1 MKKIIISFFVLLL
14 CVSAYGI
21 QYDFEDGVVPSTIN
35 DVQKGLLTVSS
46 DHAKMG
52 TKSLRWDWTASGAL
66 FRVNDEVNIPYAI
79 NAFNNRG
86 GLRMWIYSPK
96 AMPGKSLQFIFRNQ
110 SVRVY
115 TFDFNLDFTG
125 WRACWIAFS
134 DMWVPGAAD
143 DVQPTQ
149 QDIDELTI
157 KAPEGVESGTLY
169 FDRWDFSSS
178 IHKQATPDAQIPKN
192 NRFLTRDFWH
202 WGRLWEWEQFSYSD
216 DLKNLVPTESELEE
230 LRTMTE
236 NVRTSLFGKV
246 NNTTIANASTKLS
259 AAGIQRNASTGFIS
273 GKPLYTDQEKESGD
287 IGCQDVNDMM
297 LGFAMDYY
305 FNQNL
310 SAAENFM
317 LVYDYAL
324 DQGYAYGSGM
334 GTNHHFGYFNRDMPK
349 AVWMMEDY
357 LKDKGRWDEALQL
370 TQYWS
375 GLAETRQPYD
385 IYRDELID
393 TWYTLHMSKLYAALM
408 IDDETERFR
417 AVKGLARWT
426 NGSICFTPGTI
437 GGIKPDGTAFHH
449 GAHYPDYASSA
460 FGILGDYANYVNG
473 TSFTLEVSA
482 RAVLKQAF
490 MAMASYC
497 NVKEWGIGVCGRHP
511 FNPNECSIKPKNIN
525 AFAYL
530 AIDGENVDEDLASN
544 FLRIY
549 ETATATTAMNNMKKK
564 FTSMGI
570 EKAEPMQGFFTYN
583 HAAQGIFRGGKWMAS
598 LKGFNRYVW
607 GSEIYYSNNRYG
619 RYQSYGSIQILDG
632 GDPVTE
638 ADSRFLED
646 GWDWNRLPGTTTI
659 HKSWS
664 ALNSPYSD
672 ATLKQDETFSGSN
685 NLNGTSGMFVIKL
698 KEPSHK
704 NFTPDFT
711 ARKSAF
717 CFDNRIVCIGTGIS
731 NSESSLNT
739 ETTLFQH
746 AILSD
751 DEAVEWNNTVSTD
764 ATINETIGN
773 AEGMIFKDQTG
784 NYYQIKEPLKV
795 VVKKGSQTSVNNKTK
810 AATEGKFA
818 CAYIDH
824 GTAPA
829 NASYEYLITIQPDD
843 SEKTALKAEGYQP
856 YEVLRKDNNAHIV
869 RDCESEVT
877 AYAFFEETDLN
888 DDDYIVNATGEVMAM
903 IGAPNEDGQVDMSVC
918 DPNLNIATIDYTTSD
933 PSRPVTHVFELKGEW
948 TLADGDNEKVSV
960 TPASDEGNTRLEV
973 ICQYGIPV
981 SFKLKN
987 EILLG
992 DAKTELRDIRIF
1004 GSNGKLCV
1012 NSDATCVRVYTLQ
1025 GRMVEEV
1032 EKNAGIRYFELPEG
1046 CYIVSV
1052 ETSAGIVRHK
1062 VML

>member
-1 MKKIIISFFVLLL
+1 MKKIFISFFVYIFS
-14 CVSAYGI
+14 VSVYGI
-21 QYDFEDGVVPSTIN
+21 QYDFEDGVVPATIN
-35 DVQKGLLTVSS
+35 DIQKGTLSVSS

-52 TKSLRWDWTASGAL
+52 TKSLRWDWTATGAL

-79 NAFNNRG
+79 KAFSNRG

-96 AMPGKSLQFIFRNQ
+96 AMPGKSLQFIFRNKT
-110 SVRVY
+110 VRVY
-115 TFDFNLDFTG
+115 TFDFNLNFTG

-134 DMWVPGAAD
+134 DMWVPGESD

-169 FDRWDFSSS
+169 FDRWDFSSN
-178 IHKQATPDAQIPKN
+178 INKQATPDAQIPKN

-216 DLKNLVPTESELEE
+216 ELKDLVPTTSELAE
-230 LRTMTE
+230 LREMTTT
-236 NVRTSLFGKV
+236 VQTALFGKV
-246 NNTTIANASTKLS
+246 NNTTIANASSKLS
-259 AAGIQRNASTGFIS
+259 AAGIKRDVSTGFIS

-305 FNQNL
+305 FNGNS

-317 LVYDYAL
+317 LVFDYAL

-349 AVWMMEDY
+349 AVWMMKDY
-357 LKDKGRWDEALQL
+357 LKSESRWDEALQL
-370 TQYWS
+370 IQYWS
-375 GLAETRQPYD
+375 GLAEPRQPYD
-385 IYRDELID
+385 INRDELVD
-393 TWYTLHMSKLYAALM
+393 TWYTLHLPRLYAALM
-408 IDDETERFR
+408 IEDETERFR
-417 AVKGLARWT
+417 AVKGLSEWT
-426 NGSICFTPGTI
+426 NGSICYTPGTI

-473 TSFTLEVSA
+473 TSFTLDASA
-482 RAVLKQAF
+482 RAILKQAF

-511 FNPNECSIKPKNIN
+511 FNPNECSIKSKNIN

-530 AIDGENVDEDLASN
+530 AVDGETVDKDLASN

-564 FTSMGI
+564 FTALGI
-570 EKAEPMQGFFTYN
+570 EKADPMQGFFTYN
-583 HAAQGIFRGGKWMAS
+583 HAAQGVFRGGEWMVS

-607 GSEIYYSNNRYG
+607 GAEIYYSNNRYG
-619 RYQSYGSIQILDG
+619 RYQSYGSIQILDS

-664 ALNSPYSD
+664 ALNSPYTD
-672 ATLKQDETFSGSN
+672 ATLKQDETFAGSN
-685 NLNGTSGMFVIKL
+685 NLNGTCGMFVIKL

-717 CFDNRIVCIGTGIS
+717 CFDNRIVCIGTGIT
-731 NSESSLNT
+731 NSESASNT

-764 ATINETIGN
+764 ATINTTVQN
-773 AEGMIFKDQTG
+773 ADGMIFKDQTG
-784 NYYQIKEPLKV
+784 NYYQVKEPLKV
-795 VVKKGSQTSVNNKTK
+795 IVTKGLQTSVNNKTK

-818 CAYIDH
+818 SAYIDH
-824 GTAPA
+824 GAAPSD
-829 NASYEYLITIQPDD
+829 ASYEYLITIQPDD
-843 SEKTALKAEGYQP
+843 SEIVALKAEGYQP
-856 YEVLRKDNNAHIV
+856 YDLLRKDDKAHIV
-869 RDCESEVT
+869 YDRETGVT
-877 AYAFFEETDLN
+877 GYVFFEETTLDN
-888 DDDYIVNATGEVMAM
+888 DDYIVNATGEVMAM
-903 IGAPNEDGQVDMSVC
+903 IGAPDVDGQVDMSVC
-918 DPNLNIATIDYTTSD
+918 DPNLNIETIDYTTSD
-933 PSRPVTHVFELKGEW
+933 PSRPVTHAFELKGEW
-948 TLADGDNEKVSV
+948 SLVGDNDKVSV
-960 TPASDEGNTRLEV
+960 MSASTEGNTRLE
-973 ICQYGIPV
+973 ITCQYGIPV
-981 SFKLKN
+981 TFRLEN
-987 EILLG
+987 EALLAN
-992 DAKTELRDIRIF
+992 DKTEFRSIRVF

-1012 NSDATCVRVYTLQ
+1012 NSDAARVRIYTLQ
-1025 GRMVEEV
+1025 GRMIEET
-1032 EKNAGIRYFELPEG
+1032 EKNAGVRYFELPEG

-1052 ETSAGIVRHK
+1052 ETSGGNVRHK

>member
-169 FDRWDFSSS
+169 FDRWDFSNS

-216 DLKNLVPTESELEE
+216 DLKNLVPTESELAE

-473 TSFTLEVSA
+473 TSFTLEASA

>member
-1 MKKIIISFFVLLL
+1 MKKIFISFFVFIFS
-14 CVSAYGI
+14 VSVYGI
-21 QYDFEDGVVPSTIN
+21 QYDFEDGVIPTTIN
-35 DVQKGLLTVSS
+35 DIQKGTLSVSS

-52 TKSLRWDWTASGAL
+52 TKSLRWDWTATGAL

-79 NAFNNRG
+79 KAFSNRG

-96 AMPGKSLQFIFRNQ
+96 AMPGKSLQFIFRNKT
-110 SVRVY
+110 VRVY
-115 TFDFNLDFTG
+115 TFDFNLNFTG

-134 DMWVPGAAD
+134 DMWVPGESD

-169 FDRWDFSSS
+169 FDRWDFSSN
-178 IHKQATPDAQIPKN
+178 INKQATPDAQIPKN

-216 DLKNLVPTESELEE
+216 ELKDLVPTTSELAE
-230 LRTMTE
+230 LREMNTT
-236 NVRTSLFGKV
+236 VQTALFGKV
-246 NNTTIANASTKLS
+246 NNTTIANASSKLS
-259 AAGIQRNASTGFIS
+259 AAGIKRDVSTGFIS

-305 FNQNL
+305 FNGNS

-317 LVYDYAL
+317 LVFDYAL

-349 AVWMMEDY
+349 AVWMMKDY
-357 LKDKGRWDEALQL
+357 LKSESRWDEALQL
-370 TQYWS
+370 IQYWS

-385 IYRDELID
+385 INRDELVD
-393 TWYTLHMSKLYAALM
+393 TWYTLHLPRLYAALM
-408 IDDETERFR
+408 IEDETERFR
-417 AVKGLARWT
+417 AVKGLSEWT
-426 NGSICFTPGTI
+426 NGSICYTPGTI

-473 TSFTLEVSA
+473 TSFTLDASA
-482 RAVLKQAF
+482 RAILKQAF

-511 FNPNECSIKPKNIN
+511 FNPNECSIKSKNIN

-530 AIDGENVDEDLASN
+530 AVDGETVDKDLASN

-564 FTSMGI
+564 FTALGI
-570 EKAEPMQGFFTYN
+570 EKADPMQGFFTYN
-583 HAAQGIFRGGKWMAS
+583 HAAQGVFRGGEWMVS

-607 GSEIYYSNNRYG
+607 GAEIYYSNNRYG
-619 RYQSYGSIQILDG
+619 RYQSYGSIQILDS

-638 ADSRFLED
+638 VDSRFLED
-646 GWDWNRLPGTTTI
+646 GWDWNRLPGTTTSY
-659 HKSWS
+659 KSWS
-664 ALNSPYSD
+664 ALNSPYTD
-672 ATLKQDETFSGSN
+672 ATLKQDETFAGSN
-685 NLNGTSGMFVIKL
+685 NLNGTCGMFVIKL

-717 CFDNRIVCIGTGIS
+717 CFDNRIVCIGTGIT
-731 NSESSLNT
+731 NSESASNT

-764 ATINETIGN
+764 ATINTTVQN
-773 AEGMIFKDQTG
+773 ADGMIFKDQTG
-784 NYYQIKEPLKV
+784 NYYQVKEPLKV
-795 VVKKGSQTSVNNKTK
+795 IVTKGLQTSVNNKTK

-818 CAYIDH
+818 SAYIDH
-824 GTAPA
+824 GAAPSD
-829 NASYEYLITIQPDD
+829 ASYEYLITIQPDD
-843 SEKTALKAEGYQP
+843 SEIVALKAEGYQP
-856 YEVLRKDNNAHIV
+856 YDLLRKDDKAHIV
-869 RDCESEVT
+869 YDRETGVT
-877 AYAFFEETDLN
+877 GYVFFEETTLDN
-888 DDDYIVNATGEVMAM
+888 DDYIVNATGEVMAM
-903 IGAPNEDGQVDMSVC
+903 IGAPDVDGQVDMSVC
-918 DPNLNIATIDYTTSD
+918 DPNLNIETIDYTTSD
-933 PSRPVTHVFELKGEW
+933 PSRPVTHAFELKGEW
-948 TLADGDNEKVSV
+948 SLVGDNDKVSV
-960 TPASDEGNTRLEV
+960 MSASTEGNTRLE
-973 ICQYGIPV
+973 ITCQYGIPV
-981 SFKLKN
+981 TFRLEN
-987 EILLG
+987 EALLAN
-992 DAKTELRDIRIF
+992 DKTEFRSIRVF

-1012 NSDATCVRVYTLQ
+1012 NSDAARVRIYTLQ
-1025 GRMVEEV
+1025 GRMIEET
-1032 EKNAGIRYFELPEG
+1032 EKNAGVRYFELPEG

-1052 ETSAGIVRHK
+1052 ETSGGNVRHK

>member
-460 FGILGDYANYVNG
+460 FGILGDYVNYVNG
-473 TSFTLEVSA
+473 TSFTLEASA

-549 ETATATTAMNNMKKK
+549 ETTTATTAMNNMKKK

-829 NASYEYLITIQPDD
+829 NASYEYLITIQPND

-1012 NSDATCVRVYTLQ
+1012 NSDAACVRVYTLQ

>member
-1 MKKIIISFFVLLL
+1 M
-14 CVSAYGI
+14 
-21 QYDFEDGVVPSTIN
+21 
-35 DVQKGLLTVSS
+35 
-46 DHAKMG
+46 
-52 TKSLRWDWTASGAL
+52 
-66 FRVNDEVNIPYAI
+66 
-79 NAFNNRG
+79 
-86 GLRMWIYSPK
+86 
-96 AMPGKSLQFIFRNQ
+96 
-110 SVRVY
+110 
-115 TFDFNLDFTG
+115 
-125 WRACWIAFS
+125 
-134 DMWVPGAAD
+134 
-143 DVQPTQ
+143 
-149 QDIDELTI
+149 
-157 KAPEGVESGTLY
+157 
-169 FDRWDFSSS
+169 
-178 IHKQATPDAQIPKN
+178 
-192 NRFLTRDFWH
+192 
-202 WGRLWEWEQFSYSD
+202 
-216 DLKNLVPTESELEE
+216 
-230 LRTMTE
+230 
-236 NVRTSLFGKV
+236 
-246 NNTTIANASTKLS
+246 
-259 AAGIQRNASTGFIS
+259 
-273 GKPLYTDQEKESGD
+273 
-287 IGCQDVNDMM
+287 
-297 LGFAMDYY
+297 
-305 FNQNL
+305 
-310 SAAENFM
+310 
-317 LVYDYAL
+317 
-324 DQGYAYGSGM
+324 
-334 GTNHHFGYFNRDMPK
+334 
-349 AVWMMEDY
+349 
-357 LKDKGRWDEALQL
+357 
-370 TQYWS
+370 
-375 GLAETRQPYD
+375 
-385 IYRDELID
+385 
-393 TWYTLHMSKLYAALM
+393 
-408 IDDETERFR
+408 
-417 AVKGLARWT
+417 
-426 NGSICFTPGTI
+426 
-437 GGIKPDGTAFHH
+437 
-449 GAHYPDYASSA
+449 
-460 FGILGDYANYVNG
+460 
-473 TSFTLEVSA
+473 
-482 RAVLKQAF
+482 
-490 MAMASYC
+490 
-497 NVKEWGIGVCGRHP
+497 
-511 FNPNECSIKPKNIN
+511 
-525 AFAYL
+525 
-530 AIDGENVDEDLASN
+530 
-544 FLRIY
+544 
-549 ETATATTAMNNMKKK
+549 
-564 FTSMGI
+564 
-570 EKAEPMQGFFTYN
+570 
-583 HAAQGIFRGGKWMAS
+583 
-598 LKGFNRYVW
+598 
-607 GSEIYYSNNRYG
+607 
-619 RYQSYGSIQILDG
+619 
-632 GDPVTE
+632 
-638 ADSRFLED
+638 
-646 GWDWNRLPGTTTI
+646 
-659 HKSWS
+659 
-664 ALNSPYSD
+664 
-672 ATLKQDETFSGSN
+672 
-685 NLNGTSGMFVIKL
+685 NGTSGMFVIKL

>member
-473 TSFTLEVSA
+473 TSFTLEASA

-497 NVKEWGIGVCGRHP
+497 NVKEWGIGACGRHP

-549 ETATATTAMNNMKKK
+549 ETVTATTAMNNMKKK

-1012 NSDATCVRVYTLQ
+1012 NSDAACVRVYTLQ

>member
-334 GTNHHFGYFNRDMPK
+334 GTNHHFGYFNRDMSK

-473 TSFTLEVSA
+473 TSFTLEASA

-1012 NSDATCVRVYTLQ
+1012 NSDAACVRVYTLQ

>member
-460 FGILGDYANYVNG
+460 FGILGDYVNYVNG
-473 TSFTLEVSA
+473 TSFTLEASA

-1012 NSDATCVRVYTLQ
+1012 NSDAACVRVYTLQ

>member
-149 QDIDELTI
+149 HDIDELTI

-216 DLKNLVPTESELEE
+216 ELKDLVPTTSELAE
-230 LRTMTE
+230 LREMTTT
-236 NVRTSLFGKV
+236 VQTALFGKV
-246 NNTTIANASTKLS
+246 NNTTIANASSKLS
-259 AAGIQRNASTGFIS
+259 AAGIKRDVSTGFIS

-305 FNQNL
+305 FNGNS

-317 LVYDYAL
+317 LVFDYAL

-349 AVWMMEDY
+349 AVWMMKDY
-357 LKDKGRWDEALQL
+357 LKSEDRWDEALQL
-370 TQYWS
+370 IQYWS
-375 GLAETRQPYD
+375 GLAEARQPYD
-385 IYRDELID
+385 INRDELID
-393 TWYTLHMSKLYAALM
+393 TWYTLHLPRLYAALM
-408 IDDETERFR
+408 IEDETERFR
-417 AVKGLARWT
+417 AVKGLSEWT
-426 NGSICFTPGTI
+426 NGSICYTPGTI

-460 FGILGDYANYVNG
+460 FGILGDYANYVNE
-473 TSFTLEVSA
+473 TSFTLDASA
-482 RAVLKQAF
+482 RAILKQAF

-511 FNPNECSIKPKNIN
+511 FNPNECSIKSKNIN

-530 AIDGENVDEDLASN
+530 AVDGEAVDKDLASN

-564 FTSMGI
+564 FMALGI
-570 EKAEPMQGFFTYN
+570 EKADPMQGFFTYN
-583 HAAQGIFRGGKWMAS
+583 HAAQGVFRGGEWMVS

-607 GSEIYYSNNRYG
+607 GAEIYYSNNRYG
-619 RYQSYGSIQILDG
+619 RYQSYGSIQILDS

-664 ALNSPYSD
+664 ALNSPYTD
-672 ATLKQDETFSGSN
+672 ATLKQDETFAGSN
-685 NLNGTSGMFVIKL
+685 NLNGTCGMFVIKL

-717 CFDNRIVCIGTGIS
+717 CFDNRIVCIGTGIT
-731 NSESSLNT
+731 NSESASNT

-764 ATINETIGN
+764 ATINTTVQN
-773 AEGMIFKDQTG
+773 ADGMIFKDQTG
-784 NYYQIKEPLKV
+784 NYYQVKEPLKV
-795 VVKKGSQTSVNNKTK
+795 IVTKGLQTSVNNKTK

-818 CAYIDH
+818 SAYIDH
-824 GTAPA
+824 GAAPSD
-829 NASYEYLITIQPDD
+829 ASYEYLITIQPDD
-843 SEKTALKAEGYQP
+843 SEIVALKAEGYQP
-856 YEVLRKDNNAHIV
+856 YDLLRKDDKAHIV
-869 RDCESEVT
+869 HDRETGVT
-877 AYAFFEETDLN
+877 GYAFFEETTLDN
-888 DDDYIVNATGEVMAM
+888 DDYIVNATGEVMAM
-903 IGAPNEDGQVDMSVC
+903 IGTPDVDGQVDMSVC
-918 DPNLNIATIDYTTSD
+918 DPNLNIETIDYTTSD

-948 TLADGDNEKVSV
+948 ALVGDNDKVSV
-960 TPASDEGNTRLEV
+960 MSASTEGNTRLE
-973 ICQYGIPV
+973 ITCQYGIPV
-981 SFKLKN
+981 TFRLEN
-987 EILLG
+987 EALLAN
-992 DAKTELRDIRIF
+992 DKTELRSIRVF

-1012 NSDATCVRVYTLQ
+1012 NSDAARVRIYTLQ
-1025 GRMVEEV
+1025 GRMIEET
-1032 EKNAGIRYFELPEG
+1032 EKNAGVRYFELPEG

-1052 ETSAGIVRHK
+1052 ETSGGNVRHK